1 MSGLARFVAPILE
14 IFQVKLNVF
23 VEVRFDSPFEFRMP
37 HIEITKALFVRP
49 HRSQGT
55 GLHRPV
61 CSFARIAPRQAGGGE
76 RIYARPLAGGGDEE
90 GSVGGPIETGR
101 TGWRPQPA
109 WRSLPLLGGSRV
121 RKIGCRKFGAGSFVG
136 SGKDLTRRKSF
147 VYKSVLYD
155 FPTM

>member
-1 MSGLARFVAPILE
+1 MVRRVDGVDGVWGLVFRELGQSLCE
-14 IFQVKLNVF
+14 RTNVG
-23 VEVRFDSPFEFRMP
+23 VR
-37 HIEITKALFVRP
+37 ALFVRP

-109 WRSLPLLGGSRV
+109 WRSLPLPGGSRV